1 MESNWAKFRHFVK
14 IVKVLGNFLS
24 VYLVFGHTYVL
35 LWPILMHI
43 FIAEKDPALNTSSN
57 LVTWIV
63 PTRHLGYKTEK

>member
-14 IVKVLGNFLS
+14 ILS

>member
-1 MESNWAKFRHFVK
+1 MESNWAKFRPVVK
-14 IVKVLGNFLS
+14 ILS